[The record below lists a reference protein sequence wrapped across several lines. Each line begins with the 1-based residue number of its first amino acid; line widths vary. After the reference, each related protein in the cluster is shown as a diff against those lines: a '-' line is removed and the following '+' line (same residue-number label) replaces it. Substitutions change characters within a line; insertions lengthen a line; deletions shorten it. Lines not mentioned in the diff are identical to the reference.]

1 MRLTRLMLRN
11 ASGFG
16 AAATRIVPLWAVIAL
31 ALSPVAVAQTP
42 PTVSG
47 SAAEVARAL
56 ANPNTSLGVLGF
68 PIDFVR
74 FGGDLPDASDQ
85 NGFKISFQPS
95 LPVPLGA
102 GVNFFA
108 RPLVPVFLSQPVP
121 TVTGFE
127 SRAGLGDIGFD
138 AGVGKTF
145 ASGVIAVGGIVGSL
159 PTATSDALGT
169 DQFLL
174 GPELLVGWLQRW
186 GVIGALVTQSWR
198 VTGGDASEPASI
210 TGGQYFY
217 TFHLANAWQ
226 ISAQPTWS
234 YNHKAGDGNKLAFP
248 VGIGVSKTAI
258 AGTTPWKL
266 SLQYWYYVAAPQ
278 QFGPR
283 HQLRFQVA
291 AVVPLPW

>member
-1 MRLTRLMLRN
+1 MRPRTSTRR
-11 ASGFG
+11 G
-16 AAATRIVPLWAVIAL
+16 ATPALVAFLCGVMTLAVHSS
-31 ALSPVAVAQTP
+31 ALSQTQP
-42 PTVSG
+42 DEG
-47 SAAEVARAL
+47 RSAAEVAAEL

-68 PIDFVR
+68 PIDLVGY
-74 FGGDLPDASDQ
+74 GGDLPGASDQ

-102 GVNFFA
+102 GLNFFA
-108 RPLVPVFLSQPVP
+108 RPLVPVSLSQPVP
-121 TVTGFE
+121 TATGFE
-127 SRAGLGDIGFD
+127 SKAGLGDIGFD
-138 AGVGKTF
+138 AAVGKTF
-145 ASGVIAVGGIVGSL
+145 ASGLIAIGGIVGSL
-159 PTATSDALGT
+159 PTATDDALGT
-169 DQFLL
+169 GQFLL
-174 GPELLVGWLQRW
+174 GPEALVGWVQKW
-186 GVIGALVTQSWR
+186 GAIGALVTQSWR

-217 TFHLANAWQ
+217 TFNLANAWQ

-234 YNHKAGDGNKLAFP
+234 YNHNAEGKKLTFP
-248 VGIGVSKTAI
+248 LGIGVNKTVM

-266 SLQYWYYVAAPQ
+266 SLQYWYYVASPQ

>member
-1 MRLTRLMLRN
+1 MIRR
-11 ASGFG
+11 ASHF
-16 AAATRIVPLWAVIAL
+16 VSLAVVLL
-31 ALSPVAVAQTP
+31 AWLAPVGVLAQTP
-42 PTVSG
+42 PAG
-47 SAAEVARAL
+47 QRSAADVAAEL

-74 FGGDLPDASDQ
+74 FGGDLPDAGDQ

-95 LPVPLGA
+95 LPVSLGA
-102 GVNFFA
+102 GLNFFA

-121 TVTGFE
+121 GPTGFE

-138 AGVGKTF
+138 IGVGKTL
-145 ASGVIAVGGIVGSL
+145 AGGLIAVGGIVGSL

-174 GPELLVGWLQRW
+174 GPEALVGWVQKW
-186 GVIGALVTQSWR
+186 GAIGALVTQSWR

-217 TFHLANAWQ
+217 TFILANAWQ

-234 YNHKAGDGNKLAFP
+234 YNHKAADGNKLAFP
-248 VGIGVSKTAI
+248 VGIGVSKTVL